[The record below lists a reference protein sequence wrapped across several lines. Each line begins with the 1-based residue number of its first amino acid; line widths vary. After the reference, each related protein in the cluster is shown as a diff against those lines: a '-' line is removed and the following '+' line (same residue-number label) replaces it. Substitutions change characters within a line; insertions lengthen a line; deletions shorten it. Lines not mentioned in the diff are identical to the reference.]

1 MPVTAWSTY
10 VGCVV
15 GSAKIPGSN
24 LNQALTCREDAN
36 SSTTLANNQFHQVIV
51 KLWKV
56 QHKLEPQT
64 TRFQSK
70 SCAFWNVLVAAERHK
85 FLLWKQIF
93 SDSGLRH
100 KERKSGVFAGKS
112 AAFTKTTGDHG
123 NLLMTKA
130 IIRRF
135 LLQQPLCSNLQ
146 QPVAIQSGNACFF
159 LAAKAWQD
167 DTNCFLGLCDRGLS
181 NTRPFHLCF

>member
-36 SSTTLANNQFHQVIV
+36 SSTTLANHQFHQVIV

-100 KERKSGVFAGKS
+100 KERESGVFAGKS

-130 IIRRF
+130 IIKRF

>member
-36 SSTTLANNQFHQVIV
+36 SSTTLANHQFHQVIV

-93 SDSGLRH
+93 SDSGVCRQVGSFHENHRRPRQSANDQSNH
-100 KERKSGVFAGKS
+100 KEVFVA
-112 AAFTKTTGDHG
+112 TTS
-123 NLLMTKA
+123 
-130 IIRRF
+130 
-135 LLQQPLCSNLQ
+135 LQQPPATGRH
-146 QPVAIQSGNACFF
+146 PVGKCMFF
-159 LAAKAWQD
+159 LSSQSLTERHQLFSRPVWPRPQQHQ
-167 DTNCFLGLCDRGLS
+167 TFSFVFLNVPKLF
-181 NTRPFHLCF
+181 PPK